1 MWSVLGMTVWLGG
14 IAANGARGDYTTDLR
29 MAFILEKLA

>member
-1 MWSVLGMTVWLGG
+1 MTVWQGD
-14 IAANGARGDYTTDLR
+14 IAANGARGDYTTDPR

>member
-1 MWSVLGMTVWLGG
+1 MLGLTIWLGD